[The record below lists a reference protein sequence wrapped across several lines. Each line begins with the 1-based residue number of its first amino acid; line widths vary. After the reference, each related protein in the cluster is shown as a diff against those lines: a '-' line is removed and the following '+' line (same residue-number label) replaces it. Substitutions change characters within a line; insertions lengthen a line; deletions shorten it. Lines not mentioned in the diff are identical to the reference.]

1 LAARVTRRFVQR
13 PLLACTATLVAAFSL
28 APLTRPASAQSAQ
41 GAPEPFA
48 QLASEDRETM
58 QAGIVALGSR
68 SEPEALI
75 VLEALEAGTL
85 RVGAGGRLLVRE
97 AGSARLSDPLAKTT
111 IAVSAAG
118 KLTEP
123 VVTNMVRRALTAAL
137 AQLRLR
143 SKDAAV
149 RLHAAQDLVDNPMQQ
164 AAAVL
169 RAAQRVER
177 DGAVRDKMELAL
189 AQLDLA
195 DPKPQNRLAAVR
207 TLGRLGEPSLALL
220 LEPLTKRGADGK
232 YLESDAQVRDAAVDV
247 LHGFERTALLF
258 RVLRDL
264 LYGVSLGSVLLLAAL
279 GLAITF
285 GVMGVINMAHGEM
298 LMLGAYATY
307 VAQTLFQKHLPA
319 FFDYYLVLAVPLAFV
334 TCMLTGV
341 LIERVVIRHLY
352 GRPLETL
359 LATWG
364 ISLGLIQSVR
374 LLFGA
379 QNVTV
384 SNPSFLSGAV
394 TLMPDVVLPYS
405 RVATIAFVTAIVA
418 LVFYVLART
427 SVGLQVR
434 AITQNRRMARC
445 VGIRTAR
452 VDMLTFGL
460 GSAVA
465 GLGGVALS
473 QLGNVG
479 PELGQGYIVDSF
491 MVVVVGGVGNVL
503 GTVYSALG
511 LGVVNKLL
519 EPVAGAVLG
528 KILVLVALILF
539 IQGRPQGLFALK
551 GRAAES

>member
-1 LAARVTRRFVQR
+1 MVCERAKHAGLLIALTLSCLAS
-13 PLLACTATLVAAFSL
+13 PLPDGLGGRAV
-28 APLTRPASAQSAQ
+28 AQSAQ
-41 GAPEPFA
+41 ALSM
-48 QLASEDRETM
+48 QLGSDDRKAVQE
-58 QAGIVALGSR
+58 AIVALGR
-68 SEPEALI
+68 LQAPEALV

-85 RVGAGGRLLVRE
+85 RVTAEGRVLVRQD
-97 AGSARLSDPLAKTT
+97 AATLRDPFGGAKVQ
-111 IAVSAAG
+111 AASAG
-118 KLTEP
+118 KLIEP
-123 VVTNMVRRALTAAL
+123 AVTNTVRRVLKNAVST
-137 AQLRLR
+137 QRLR
-143 SKDAAV
+143 SSDVKARLLAATV
-149 RLHAAQDLVDNPMQQ
+149 IAESPTAEV
-164 AAAVL
+164 AAAL
-169 RAAQRVER
+169 RTAVAKEH
-177 DGAVRDKMELAL
+177 DEGVRDVMELAL
-189 AQLDLA
+189 AQLDLTSPEA
-195 DPKPQNRLAAVR
+195 KKRLTAVR
-207 TLGRLGEPSLALL
+207 TLARVGEPSHAQLL
-220 LEPLTKRGADGK
+220 TPLTERSPDGK
-232 YLESDAQVRDAAVDV
+232 YLEPDAEVREAAQST
-247 LHGFERTALLF
+247 LSSFERTAFLF
-258 RVLRDL
+258 RVLRDF

-298 LMLGAYATY
+298 LMLGAYSAY
-307 VAQTLFQKHLPA
+307 VAQTLFQRYAPSFA
-319 FFDYYLVLAVPLAFV
+319 DSYLWLAVPLAFV

-341 LIERVVIRHLY
+341 LIERLVIRHLY

-364 ISLGLIQSVR
+364 VSLVLIQVVR
-374 LLFGA
+374 LVFGA

-384 SNPSFLSGAV
+384 GNPPLLSGGV
-394 TLMPDVVLPYS
+394 TLMPDVVLPYA
-405 RVATIAFVTAIVA
+405 RVATIGFAAAIVL
-418 LVFYVLART
+418 LVFWVLAKT

-445 VGIRTAR
+445 VGIRTSR

-503 GTVYSALG
+503 GTVLSALG

-519 EPVAGAVLG
+519 EPLAGAVLG
-528 KILVLVALILF
+528 KIILLGFIILF
-539 IQGRPQGLFALK
+539 IQSRPQGLFALK

>member
-1 LAARVTRRFVQR
+1 MVCERARHARGLIVWTVWCSMLSCLWTASASTAAAQSVEALAAQLGSDDRT
-13 PLLACTATLVAAFSL
+13 TM
-28 APLTRPASAQSAQ
+28 QSA
-41 GAPEPFA
+41 
-48 QLASEDRETM
+48 
-58 QAGIVALGSR
+58 IIALGTQQA
-68 SEPEALI
+68 PQALTL
-75 VLEALEAGTL
+75 LEALEAGDL
-85 RVGAGGRLLVRE
+85 RISADGRALLRQKGGALRAVFGGATVQV
-97 AGSARLSDPLAKTT
+97 AS
-111 IAVSAAG
+111 AG
-118 KLTEP
+118 KLVEP
-123 VVTNMVRRALTAAL
+123 AVTNSVRRVLKNALSTQRLRSPSALVRKEAATVLAESQSPDATTALRAAL
-137 AQLRLR
+137 A
-143 SKDAAV
+143 K
-149 RLHAAQDLVDNPMQQ
+149 
-164 AAAVL
+164 
-169 RAAQRVER
+169 ER
-177 DGAVRDKMELAL
+177 DEGARDFMELAL
-189 AQLDLA
+189 AQVDLA
-195 DPKPQNRLAAVR
+195 SPDAKKRLAAVHILAR
-207 TLGRLGEPSLALL
+207 VGEPSHARILA
-220 LEPLTKRGADGK
+220 PLVA
-232 YLESDAQVRDAAVDV
+232 RDAAGKHLEHDSAVREAAGST
-247 LHGFERTALLF
+247 LASFERTAFLF
-258 RVLRDL
+258 RVLRDF

-298 LMLGAYATY
+298 IMLGAYSAY
-307 VAQTLFQKHLPA
+307 VAQLLCARYAPSFA
-319 FFDYYLVLAVPLAFV
+319 DSYLVLAVPLAFV
-334 TCMLTGV
+334 VCLLTGV

-364 ISLGLIQSVR
+364 ISLVLIQIVR
-374 LLFGA
+374 IVFGA

-384 SNPSFLSGAV
+384 ANPPLLSGGV

-405 RVATIAFVTAIVA
+405 RVATIVFASAIV
-418 LVFYVLART
+418 LMVFFVLAKT

-445 VGIRTAR
+445 VGIRTSR

-503 GTVYSALG
+503 GTVISALG

-519 EPVAGAVLG
+519 EPLAGAVLG
-528 KILVLVALILF
+528 KIILLGFIILF
-539 IQGRPQGLFALK
+539 IQSRPQGLFALK